1 MFGKKAPLLLN
12 NLFSSIIAI
21 RCMLKYIKNAFRRVY
36 IQRFAVIIFCSVMG
50 HVQAESVF
58 TFNYAL
64 KVAKKNSPLVK
75 SAIAS
80 IQSANGQFVQSKT
93 YPNPTINAY
102 TENVAGSGTY
112 KDLNAAETT
121 VEISQPILLG
131 GKRSANKKV
140 KKSLVKLSKVSLLKI
155 HARLYIMLGERYINV
170 MYAQNW
176 LKTTAELVKINRD
189 IVVMLKRKLKAG
201 SGSPLDLMTAQ
212 IQLSQSTIAHT
223 VARQELRTAWE
234 RLVLLMGIKKLQY
247 NGVLDKGLPHFLP
260 TYSRFTKLLT
270 HSPTWEAIVTKSDVA
285 YKKIILSRKR
295 AWPDLTVAIGI
306 RHFSDTSD
314 NSMVAGVSLPIPILN
329 YNQGNIKS
337 RLADYDASLSNQHQM
352 MIDLKSELRELY
364 QQAQANQ
371 YQTQTIRQ
379 SILPKAK
386 KAVLLAR
393 KGYFQGLYPYVTLA
407 NAQETL
413 LHSEKEY
420 WMSHAQF
427 DRALVQIHG
436 LLGIE

>member
-1 MFGKKAPLLLN
+1 
-12 NLFSSIIAI
+12 
-21 RCMLKYIKNAFRRVY
+21 MLKFIKNVFRKEY
-36 IQRFAVIIFCSVMG
+36 MQCFALVLFCSAVSN
-50 HVQAESVF
+50 VQAKPVF

-64 KVAKKNSPLVK
+64 KVAKINSPLVK

-80 IQSANGQFVQSKT
+80 IRSANGQFVQSKT
-93 YPNPTINAY
+93 YPNPTVNAY

-131 GKRSANKKV
+131 GKRSANKQV
-140 KKSLVKLSKVSLLKI
+140 KKSIIKLSKVSLLKI

-189 IVVMLKRKLKAG
+189 IVVMLKKKLKAG

-212 IQLSQSTIAHT
+212 IQLSQSTVAHT
-223 VARQELRTAWE
+223 VAKQELHTAWV
-234 RLVLLMGIKKLQY
+234 RLVLLMGVKELHYKRA
-247 NGVLDKGLPHFLP
+247 LDIGLPHNLP
-260 TYSRFTKLLT
+260 SYLKFTKLLT

-295 AWPDLTVAIGI
+295 AWPDLTVAIGV

-314 NSMVAGVSLPIPILN
+314 NSLVAGVSLPIPILD

-364 QQAQANQ
+364 QQAQASQ

-386 KAVLLAR
+386 KAILLAR
-393 KGYFQGLYPYVTLA
+393 NGYFQGLYPYVTLA

-413 LHSEKEY
+413 LQSEKEY
-420 WMSHAQF
+420 WMSHAQY
-427 DRALVQIHG
+427 DRALVKIHG